1 MQWTGM
7 VEIRPKDFINIVPVI
22 PYRNLLWI
30 MGSRI
35 YRKGKTQIP
44 LSPPITIDAQ
54 AQDPG

>member
-1 MQWTGM
+1 M

-22 PYRNLLWI
+22 SYRNLLWI